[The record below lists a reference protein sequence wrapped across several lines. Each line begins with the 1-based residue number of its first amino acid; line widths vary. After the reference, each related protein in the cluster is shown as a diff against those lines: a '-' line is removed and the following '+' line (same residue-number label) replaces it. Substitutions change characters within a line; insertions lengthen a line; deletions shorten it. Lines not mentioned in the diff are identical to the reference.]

1 MAFCLICHPIA
12 PSLKTIFYVE
22 ITVLDQDGDAHE
34 AVTCLGQWPGSVS
47 LQKKPWTAYKAAE
60 Q

>member
-1 MAFCLICHPIA
+1 MAFCLICHPTA

-47 LQKKPWTAYKAAE
+47 LQKKP
-60 Q
+60 